1 MAETL
6 LTRQDHGQTITVA
19 VGAQLVVQLD
29 ESPTSGYTWAP
40 VRANDALALIGDD
53 FAAAA
58 PGRVGGG
65 GRRRLHFDV
74 LQPGEHRLELALM
87 RPWEGAAAAVE
98 RFTLTVQAQP
108 P

>member
-6 LTRQDHGQTITVA
+6 LTRQDHGQTIAVA
-19 VGAQLVVQLD
+19 VGSQLVVQLD
-29 ESPTSGYTWAP
+29 ESPTTGYTWAP
-40 VRANDALALIGDD
+40 LKTNDALPLTGDG
-53 FAAAA
+53 FAAAT
-58 PGRVGGG
+58 PGSVGGG
-65 GRRRLHFDV
+65 GRRRLHFSV
-74 LQPGEHRLELALM
+74 LQPGEHQLELALM

>member
-6 LTRQDHGQTITVA
+6 LTRQDHGQTIAVA
-19 VGAQLVVQLD
+19 VGSQLVVQLD
-29 ESPTSGYTWAP
+29 ESPTTGYTWAP
-40 VRANDALALIGDD
+40 LKANEALPLIGDG

-58 PGRVGGG
+58 PGSVGGG
-65 GRRRLHFDV
+65 GRRRLHFKV
-74 LQPGEHRLELALM
+74 LQPGQHRLELALM

>member
-6 LTRQDHGQTITVA
+6 LTRQDHGQTIAVA
-19 VGAQLVVQLD
+19 LGSQLVVQLD
-29 ESPTSGYTWAP
+29 ESPTTGYTWAP
-40 VRANDALALIGDD
+40 VKASDALPLASDS
-53 FAAAA
+53 FTAAA
-58 PGRVGGG
+58 PGSVGSGG
-65 GRRRLHFDV
+65 QRRLHFDV